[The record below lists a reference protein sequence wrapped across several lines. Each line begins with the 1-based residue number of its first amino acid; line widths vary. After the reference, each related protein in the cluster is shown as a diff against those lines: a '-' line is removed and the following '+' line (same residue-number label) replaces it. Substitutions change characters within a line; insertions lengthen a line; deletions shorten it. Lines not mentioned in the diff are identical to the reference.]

1 MRTGSQKSYWF
12 DGEMQGNFSLSK
24 RDSFDP
30 NKYYLGVRIQQ
41 GVPVLDRDWNEL
53 EDIRRYQEMCLRR
66 YYLGNGAPGDG
77 FKVTDAGSTSVVS
90 ISKGRFLVD
99 GIEVENND
107 DPLSHTLTSTPSS
120 NPCYVYLEVK
130 IQEVRS
136 TIQGGTDPDLNN
148 DEDAKVETCIRH
160 KPVWVVKDTMNATD
174 YETEPTDHPATHR
187 CLLATITLNGST
199 LEIEDG
205 RPKLNLLETGDL
217 GYQKLDGL
225 EIGNGAFLVWDPDN
239 KTLQVKFLDTTGTD
253 PALTGPYF
261 DLSPD
266 RALLPGPVRIGDT
279 TWPPATPQTENLYV
293 AGEGG
298 ATIEGGLT
306 ANGDPS
312 ATPTPILGLTVNDGA
327 TIEGGLTANGDPSVA
342 PPILGLTVN
351 DGATISGGLTID
363 GGELALANGATV
375 SGLSSGSGTF
385 TEGLTVSNSTV
396 GGTGLT
402 VNNGSVINGG
412 LTVNNAAG
420 IGLTVNNGLTV
431 STGDLAVSSVIQAN
445 GGLFL
450 PPTILSIVSGGPASF
465 EAMFKEN
472 DVSGVENGGEFA
484 WLAINTSYSSGSPPT
499 VTPFHRMSLGFKPD
513 GATNFGEVWYIKS
526 DGSYPA
532 STSDQMYKTNVATLT
547 DVLQKLDQIRGV
559 SFEWNDLYKASH
571 YGAPETRQIGMIAQ
585 EIQAVFPELV
595 EEVTLHDR
603 TFLGL
608 DYQRFTAVLVQA
620 LKELKAINEALSDRV
635 KALEGTTKTKAKK
648 VTNNERPA

>member
-1 MRTGSQKSYWF
+1 MRDPKAKSYWI
-12 DGEMQGNFSLSK
+12 DGDPKGNYSLGG

-30 NKYYLGVRIQQ
+30 SDGPLKHHGYLGVRIQQ

-53 EDIRRYQEMCLRR
+53 EDIRRYQEMCLRK
-66 YYLGNGAPGDG
+66 YYLGDGTPDDG
-77 FKVTDAGSTSVVS
+77 FKVIAGTGGVKL
-90 ISKGRFLVD
+90 SKGRFLV
-99 GIEVENND
+99 GGFEVVNSD
-107 DPLSHTLTSTPSS
+107 DTEVYTVGTGTSDI
-120 NPCYVYLEVK
+120 YLEVTIK
-130 IQEVRS
+130 EIDS
-136 TIQGGTDPDLNN
+136 TDDPNLGNT
-148 DEDAKVETCIRH
+148 EDATVETCLRH
-160 KPVWVVKDTMNATD
+160 ELYWEVKAGTIPDPASTD
-174 YETEPTDHPATHR
+174 YIYR
-187 CLLATITLNGST
+187 SLLATVDGATMM
-199 LEIEDG
+199 IEDK
-205 RPKLNLLETGDL
+205 RAKLNLLETGDL

-239 KTLQVKFLDTTGTD
+239 ETLQVKFLDTTGTD
-253 PALTGPYF
+253 PVLTDPYF
-261 DLSPD
+261 DLSPG

-298 ATIEGGLT
+298 AMIEGGLT

-620 LKELKAINEALSDRV
+620 LKELKTMNESLSDRV
-635 KALEGTTKTKAKK
+635 NALEAPTKTKAKK
-648 VTNNERPA
+648 VTNNEKPA

>member
-41 GVPVLDRDWNEL
+41 GVPLLDRDWNEL

-107 DPLSHTLTSTPSS
+107 DPLSHTLTNTPSS
-120 NPCYVYLEVK
+120 NPCYIYLEVK

-160 KPVWVVKDTMNATD
+160 KPVWVVKDTMNAID

-199 LEIEDG
+199 LEIEDS
-205 RPKLNLLETGDL
+205 RPKLHLLKTGDL

-253 PALTGPYF
+253 PDLTDPYF

-279 TWPPATPQTENLYV
+279 TWPPTTPRTEKLYV
-293 AGEGG
+293 AGFGG
-298 ATIEGGLT
+298 A
-306 ANGDPS
+306 A
-312 ATPTPILGLTVNDGA
+312 
-327 TIEGGLTANGDPSVA
+327 IEGGLTANGDPSVA

-385 TEGLTVSNSTV
+385 NEGLTVSNSTV

-402 VNNGSVINGG
+402 VNNGSVINDG

-431 STGDLAVSSVIQAN
+431 STGGLAVSSVIQAN

-450 PPTILSIVSGGPASF
+450 PSCVLSIVSGGPASF
-465 EAMFKEN
+465 ETMFEEN

-499 VTPFHRMSLGFKPD
+499 VTPAHRMSLGFKPD

-547 DVLQKLDQIRGV
+547 DVLQKMDQIRGV

-585 EIQAVFPELV
+585 EVQTVFPELV

-608 DYQRFTAVLVQA
+608 DYQKFTAVLVQA
-620 LKELKAINEALSDRV
+620 VKELKAMNEALSDRV
-635 KALEGTTKTKAKK
+635 KALEAPTKTKAKK
-648 VTNNERPA
+648 VTNGERPA